1 MTEQQ
6 PYEVVRNYDDFEL
19 RQYPE
24 HLLAEVTM
32 NGPFEDAGNRAF
44 RFLFS
49 YISGENHS
57 RQKVAMTAPVVQADA
72 GKTIPMTA
80 PVVQQV
86 FEDQAGSPDSEKF
99 RVAFVLPHGL
109 TAETAP
115 QPSNPTVQLRTVPES
130 AVAAIRFSGRW
141 SETSY
146 QQHLEQLRLAL
157 AAAGLTAIGPPR
169 FARFDPPFLPWFLR
183 RNEVLLDVV
192 PPGR

>member
-6 PYEVVRNYDDFEL
+6 PYEVVQSYDDFEL

-24 HLLAEVTM
+24 HLLAEVTTD
-32 NGPFEDAGNRAF
+32 GPFEDAGNRAF

-72 GKTIPMTA
+72 AKTITMTA
-80 PVVQQV
+80 PVVHQA
-86 FEDQAGSPDSEKF
+86 FEDQAGTAGSEKF
-99 RVAFVLPHGL
+99 RVAFVLPGGL

-115 QPSNPTVQLRTVPES
+115 QPTNPNVQLRTVPES
-130 AVAAIRFSGRW
+130 VAAAIRFSGRW

-146 QQHLEQLRLAL
+146 QRHLEQLSLAL
-157 AAAGLTAIGPPR
+157 TAAGLTVIGQPR

-183 RNEVLLDVV
+183 RNEVLLDVE
-192 PPGR
+192 PSR